1 MHALAPAL
9 GPDWMDP
16 AYLLA
21 QYGGAFFWISLAII
35 FVECG
40 LLFPIL
46 PGDSLLFAIGLFIA
60 TGQVD
65 INIWVAILALCAA
78 AFAGNVVGYEIG
90 RAIGHPLYE
99 RDGRFVNKANF
110 DKTTAFFDKH
120 GNKALV
126 LGRFVPI
133 VRTFITVV
141 AGVSRMDRT
150 RFFTWSA
157 VGAVLWAAGL
167 TLIGYFLGGA
177 FPILQEKLEVAILLI
192 VAVSVLPMVFEYLKH
207 RREANAIA
215 AELGEAAEEIV
226 EEVVDDLTDGSGDA
240 RDRDRRA

>member
-1 MHALAPAL
+1 MHAVAAL

-21 QYGGAFFWISLAII
+21 QYGEAFFWISLAIVFI
-35 FVECG
+35 ECG

-46 PGDSLLFAIGLFIA
+46 PGDSLLFAVGLFIA

-65 INIWVAILALCAA
+65 INLGVALVALCVA
-78 AFAGNVVGYEIG
+78 AFAGNVTGYEIG
-90 RAIGHPLYE
+90 RAIGTPLYH
-99 RDGRFVNKANF
+99 RDGRILKKKYF
-110 DKTTAFFDKH
+110 DQTTAFFDKY

-126 LGRFVPI
+126 IGRFVPI

-141 AGVSRMDRT
+141 AGVSRMDRR

-157 VGAVLWAAGL
+157 VGAVLWAAGI
-167 TLIGYFLGGA
+167 TLLGYFLGKS
-177 FPILQEKLEVAILLI
+177 FPGLQDKLEIAILLI
-192 VAVSVLPMVFEYLKH
+192 VGVSVLPMVFEYLKH

-215 AELGEAAEEIV
+215 HELGEAAEDIIEEI
-226 EEVVDDLTDGSGDA
+226 TDSDEGK
-240 RDRDRRA
+240 RV